1 VRCQTSVWLRVTKTM
16 SRIGKTPIEIPAGVS
31 VSLDPGR
38 VIVNGPLG
46 ELNQQVPLRMK
57 LEQADGEIV
66 VSRPTERGDD
76 RALHGLTRSLI
87 ANMVEGVTKGFEK
100 RLEIQG
106 VGYRAAL
113 RGQALELSVGFS
125 HPVVVEPPA
134 GITFEVPT
142 PTEILVKGIDK
153 QQVGQTAAE
162 VRAVRPPEPYKGKGI
177 RYEGEY
183 VRRKV
188 GKRA

>member
-1 VRCQTSVWLRVTKTM
+1 M
-16 SRIGKTPIEIPAGVS
+16 SRIGKKPIEIPAGVS
-31 VSLDPGR
+31 VSLSPGR
-38 VIVNGPLG
+38 VMVNGPLG
-46 ELNQQVPLRMK
+46 ELSRQVPRRMK
-57 LEQADGEIV
+57 VEQSDGEIV

-76 RALHGLTRSLI
+76 RALHGLTRSLV

-113 RGQALELSVGFS
+113 RGQSLELSVGFS
-125 HPVVVEPPA
+125 HPVVVDPPG
-134 GITFEVPT
+134 GITFEVPS
-142 PTEILVKGIDK
+142 PTEVIVKGIDK
-153 QQVGQTAAE
+153 QQVGQTASE

-177 RYEGEY
+177 RYQGEY